1 MLLRS
6 GPCDISA
13 VEAHGFR
20 RVVTTPRLRFILRG
34 FVVQT
39 GSMDRGSGGRSLSV
53 FGIAVKVSLR
63 RCATGVAA
71 GMVVVALLGAAS
83 LAVAA
88 NPSRELAVARAINLR
103 ASDVPGFS
111 SAYVVSR
118 GGRAKKICPGLRQF
132 AGPRGA
138 VSARSPVF
146 SSFSG
151 QESVY
156 SRVAIERSRRVAMR
170 DGAVARTGHMRA
182 CLKRELEAS
191 SFKPGHGLSP
201 VRYTRVRV
209 KPLRLN
215 AAGTDGGFGIRVR
228 MVVYF
233 GSRGEKETS
242 DIIGFAVG
250 RDEIGLFASREGG
263 GSFPRR
269 TERRLSTVLVN
280 RALANPH

>member
-1 MLLRS
+1 
-6 GPCDISA
+6 
-13 VEAHGFR
+13 
-20 RVVTTPRLRFILRG
+20 
-34 FVVQT
+34 VVQT
-39 GSMDRGSGGRSLSV
+39 GTMYRGFVGRSLSV
-53 FGIAVKVSLR
+53 FGIAVRVLLR
-63 RCATGVAA
+63 RRATGVAA
-71 GMVVVALLGAAS
+71 GMVIVALLGAAS
-83 LAVAA
+83 FAVAA
-88 NPSRELAVARAINLR
+88 NSSREKAIARAINLR

-111 SAYVVSR
+111 PAHVVALR
-118 GGRAKKICPGLRQF
+118 ARAKKICPGLTQF

-138 VSARSPVF
+138 ASARSPVF
-146 SSFSG
+146 SSSPG
-151 QESVY
+151 QESAD

-170 DGAVARTGHMRA
+170 GAALARTGRIRA

-191 SFKPGHGLSP
+191 SFKPGHGLPP

-233 GSRGEKETS
+233 GSRGEKDTS

-250 RDEIGLFASREGG
+250 SDEIGLFASREGG
-263 GSFPRR
+263 GTFPRR
-269 TERRLSTVLVN
+269 TEWRLSSALVN